1 MVKGKELCYHIMDF
15 MLHDAHS
22 FFQQK
27 MASGKITGRG
37 IFPVL
42 IHIPSLLKKPMGG
55 TVT

>member
-1 MVKGKELCYHIMDF
+1 MVKGKEVCCHIMEF

-37 IFPVL
+37 VFPEL
-42 IHIPSLLKKPMGG
+42 IHVSSLLKKHMEG
-55 TVT
+55 TVA